1 MQLSCNIFRLYFF
14 SCTNFT
20 VFVFCMLSTYKLK
33 TTPIRER
40 VLQIM
45 KNAKYA
51 LTHQEIEEF
60 FEDGVD
66 RVTLYRTL
74 NTFVEKGIVHKI
86 LDEKGASVFAICKD
100 ACTDHHHIDQHLHFF
115 CSSCHKT
122 YCLHEVKS
130 PTFKLPNGFTVSQV
144 DVKVTGVC
152 QNCENNH

>member
-1 MQLSCNIFRLYFF
+1 
-14 SCTNFT
+14 
-20 VFVFCMLSTYKLK
+20 MLSGYKLK

-45 KNAKYA
+45 KNAQYA
-51 LTHQEIEEF
+51 LTHQEIEELL
-60 FEDGVD
+60 EEHVD

-74 NTFVEKGIVHKI
+74 NTFVEKGIIHKV

-100 ACTDHHHIDQHLHFF
+100 NCADHHHHVDQHLHFF
-115 CSSCHKT
+115 CSNCQKT
-122 YCLHEVKS
+122 YCLHDVKV
-130 PTFKLPNGFTVSQV
+130 PIFNLPNGFKINQV